1 MDSIDLA
8 KPILTG
14 KGEGSFP
21 LDVPLDKR
29 SYFKLV
35 TPEGSTILAERHLPM
50 AGGFNFRDLGGY
62 KTQAGR
68 YVQWGK
74 IIRSDDLSTL
84 TEADL
89 NYLSSLPLLTVVD
102 YRSAEEIKEAS
113 DKIPASVKNHLI
125 ASINPGNVTSV
136 ELLKTMDSTKI
147 DEYMQEINVDFVSD
161 PSAIEQ
167 FRKMFELLQHPNEHI
182 ALLYHCTA
190 GKDRTGMASA
200 LILYAL
206 GMDDKTVMDDYLLS
220 NQFIETKFDK
230 YTQKYPELKDMFIVK
245 PIFLQAGL
253 DQIHKKYGNVE
264 NFLTQQLK
272 VDLQKFRELYLY

>member
-35 TPEGSTILAERHLPM
+35 TPEGSAILAERHLPM

-89 NYLSSLPLLTVVD
+89 NYLSSLSLLTVVD

-113 DKIPASVKNHLI
+113 DKIPASVKDHLI